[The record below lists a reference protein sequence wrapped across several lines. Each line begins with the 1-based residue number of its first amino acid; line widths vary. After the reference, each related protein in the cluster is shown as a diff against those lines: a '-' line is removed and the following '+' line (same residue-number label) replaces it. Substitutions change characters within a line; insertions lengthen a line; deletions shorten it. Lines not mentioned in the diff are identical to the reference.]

1 MAGAKK
7 GIRKAEVNDKV
18 VRCRDPRDSR
28 AYRELEEKN
37 RRLLAEKR
45 QMEVQLNLLRK
56 KIGSLT
62 AEKNDLE
69 KQNREQ
75 SGKLRAHLTEEFLR
89 LQEEF
94 HAIEAGR
101 SYETFF
107 DDHVLPLQMLLG
119 VAEAYDSLD
128 REKVACY
135 MEDVIRTE
143 LSGAVERA
151 GACVCTGREIVLP
164 ERGEKNPQ
172 QEGLRQKLRDEPLP
186 EIERY
191 IREDRIRA
199 GLGRIALKKRQIVS
213 ALGGVFVALQ
223 GADREQLTDREFVCG
238 LAAEVRRIF
247 EENGIYPM
255 ASSDA
260 RVDEFPEL
268 KKRFGTAGEH
278 SIRYPG
284 LFIRREEK
292 FEVLGANIGT
302 GD

>member
-151 GACVCTGREIVLP
+151 GGCVCTGREIVLP
-164 ERGEKNPQ
+164 ERGEKNP
-172 QEGLRQKLRDEPLP
+172 EAAR
-186 EIERY
+186 
-191 IREDRIRA
+191 RA
-199 GLGRIALKKRQIVS
+199 
-213 ALGGVFVALQ
+213 
-223 GADREQLTDREFVCG
+223 
-238 LAAEVRRIF
+238 
-247 EENGIYPM
+247 
-255 ASSDA
+255 AS
-260 RVDEFPEL
+260 
-268 KKRFGTAGEH
+268 
-278 SIRYPG
+278 
-284 LFIRREEK
+284 
-292 FEVLGANIGT
+292 